1 MTQTIKKA
9 QGEGWGKGEL
19 YAALAYD
26 ATDRF
31 GGMKIKAL
39 MLNSTGRI
47 SFLDANAYI
56 YSSVTTQLDLVATT
70 IALAGITTVT
80 GATTITG
87 ALTVGVNATGHDVKF
102 FGDTAGCS
110 LLYDQSEDQLVIT
123 QTNAATTGTE
133 RTLDVSQ
140 THTAIGAS
148 AEAFRSV
155 ITTNV
160 AGGTYQNA
168 IFGKIDYQTAG
179 KVTGLAGVICAEL
192 TMAGGAVSQGTYC
205 AFEAEINLPASYSS
219 SVPISAIRMSTWGDQ
234 KADFDTYGYLFD
246 LTGIAVGSGKFFQEN
261 TTITSS
267 THALRIRI
275 GGVTYFIPLHAT
287 SV

>member
-1 MTQTIKKA
+1 MSQTIKKTIG
-9 QGEGWGKGEL
+9 QGWGKGDL
-19 YAALAYD
+19 YNALAYD
-26 ATDRF
+26 ATDKF
-31 GGMKIKAL
+31 GGLKIKAL

-87 ALTVGVNATGHDVKF
+87 ALTVGVSGTGHDVKF

-140 THTAIGAS
+140 THTGIGAS
-148 AEAFRSV
+148 AEALRSV

-160 AGGTYQNA
+160 AGGTYMNA
-168 IFGKIDYQTAG
+168 VFGKIDFSTVG

-192 TMAGGAVSQGTYC
+192 TMAGGAVSQGTY
-205 AFEAEINLPASYSS
+205 ATFEAEINLPTSYSS
-219 SVPISAIRMSTWGDQ
+219 SVPISVLRIGTWGAV
-234 KADFDTYGYLFD
+234 KTSFDTYGYLLD
-246 LTGIAVGSGKFFQEN
+246 IDGPAVGSGKFFQVN
-261 TTITSS
+261 TAAAA
-267 THALRIRI
+267 THALRVRI
-275 GGVTYFIPLHAT
+275 GGVAYYVMLTDTGA
-287 SV
+287 